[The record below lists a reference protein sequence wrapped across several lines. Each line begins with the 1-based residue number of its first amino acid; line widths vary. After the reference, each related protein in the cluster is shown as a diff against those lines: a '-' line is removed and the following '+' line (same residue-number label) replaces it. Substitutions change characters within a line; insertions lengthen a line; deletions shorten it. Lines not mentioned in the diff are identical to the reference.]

1 MMHGGINMARWHGAA
16 PLPPIGTV
24 SDRQLAVLEQ
34 LAAGRSYVQ
43 VAQALGLFPGM
54 VEFEIDNMRRKFG
67 ARSTHNLITMALT
80 RGIAA

>member
-1 MMHGGINMARWHGAA
+1 MARRSSAS
-16 PLPPIGTV
+16 
-24 SDRQLAVLEQ
+24 SDRNGERPQLAVLEQ

-54 VEFEIDNMRRKFG
+54 VESEIDNMRRKFG